1 MKHVYTIDDL
11 REKALPVNAKLA
23 VLGYPVSHSAS
34 PQMHQ
39 AALDALGIDASYIRL
54 EIEPGNVSEAFG
66 LMQSL
71 GFIGCNVTIPHKLEA
86 MECCDDLSASVK
98 ALGVANTIHFKDG
111 RIMGDNTDGPGLI
124 KALEEDFGLSVKG
137 SNILVL
143 GAGGGAGKAISTQ
156 LNREGCANLYLSNRT
171 VSKLEKM
178 AENLPLTETRVHPLG
193 NSSTELEAIAGEVQ
207 IIINVTSMGM
217 KPDDYLP
224 IPVRCLTAQHMVY
237 DAIYNPPLT
246 SLLESARDRGAAVAN
261 GLSMLIHQGAI
272 SFEIWT
278 GKQPDTGLMKKA
290 IST

>member
-39 AALDALGIDASYIRL
+39 AALDALGIDACYIRL

-124 KALEEDFGLSVKG
+124 KALEEDFGLTVKG

-178 AENLPLTETRVHPLG
+178 AENLPLTETRVHLLG

-207 IIINVTSMGM
+207 IIINATSMGM
-217 KPDDYLP
+217 KPDDCLP